1 MYFHKT
7 SILLK
12 KLFPSFIWD
21 KYPNKNLVPDGIPS
35 EKPGRTGE
43 TGKKVIYLTFDDGPV
58 AGVTEWVLQ
67 LLKQYNAK
75 ATFFCVGK
83 NVVKQPAVFQQIIQ
97 QRHSVGNHTYHH
109 PSGWRTP
116 AKEYLADVEK
126 CAALVH
132 SKLFRPPYGILRPSQ
147 YSKLITQYSIIM
159 WDVISGDFDQ
169 KLAKEKCLAK
179 CIRYTRNGSIIGFH
193 DSVKAEEK
201 LKYVLPQYLKHF
213 SSQGYRFE
221 AL

>member
-1 MYFHKT
+1 MYYHKT

-12 KLFPSFIWD
+12 KLFPSLIWD
-21 KYPNKNLVPDGIPS
+21 KYPNKNLVSNRIPP
-35 EKPGRTGE
+35 ELPGGTGE
-43 TGKKVIYLTFDDGPV
+43 TEKKVIYLTFDDGPV

-83 NVVKQPAVFQQIIQ
+83 NVEKQPAIFQQIIRQ
-97 QRHSVGNHTYHH
+97 GHSVGNHTYHH
-109 PSGWRTP
+109 LSGWRTP
-116 AKEYLADVEK
+116 VKEYLADVEK

-132 SKLFRPPYGILRPSQ
+132 SKLFRPPYGTLRPSQ
-147 YSKLITQYSIIM
+147 YSRLITQYSIIM

-169 KLAKEKCLAK
+169 KLVKEKCLAI

-193 DSVKAEEK
+193 DSVKVEEK